1 MGNSSRAADPP
12 RVTLGLLSW
21 NRLHYLRAT
30 VESARRC
37 IQYPNLEWIV
47 VDNES
52 TEPGL
57 REYLEGCDWIDRLIC
72 KRQSHA
78 EAMNQIMEL
87 ADRPVP
93 DPLARGH
100 AVRARR

>member
-1 MGNSSRAADPP
+1 MGNSPRVADPP

-30 VESARRC
+30 LESARRC

-52 TEPGL
+52 NEPGL
-57 REYLEGCDWIDRLIC
+57 RETSR
-72 KRQSHA
+72 
-78 EAMNQIMEL
+78 
-87 ADRPVP
+87 
-93 DPLARGH
+93 
-100 AVRARR
+100 AVTVSTS